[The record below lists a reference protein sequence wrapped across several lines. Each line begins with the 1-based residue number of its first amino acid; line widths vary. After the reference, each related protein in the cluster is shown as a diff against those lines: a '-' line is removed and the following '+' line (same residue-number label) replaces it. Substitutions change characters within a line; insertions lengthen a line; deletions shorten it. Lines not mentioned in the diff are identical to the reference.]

1 MMMMMMMMMMMYGDN
16 QAQINCIAQH
26 CVAYRVVSM
35 TGAMSSSGSVG
46 ERCWWMTETWA
57 EPCDV
62 TAVADG
68 SVVTSVKRT
77 LPAERTLGPTC
88 PH

>member
-1 MMMMMMMMMMMYGDN
+1 MMMMMMNGGKLRCT
-16 QAQINCIAQH
+16 ALG

-35 TGAMSSSGSVG
+35 TGGMSSSGSVG
-46 ERCWWMTETWA
+46 ERCWWMTETRA

-68 SVVTSVKRT
+68 SVVTSVKKT
-77 LPAERTLGPTC
+77 LPAGRTLGPTF